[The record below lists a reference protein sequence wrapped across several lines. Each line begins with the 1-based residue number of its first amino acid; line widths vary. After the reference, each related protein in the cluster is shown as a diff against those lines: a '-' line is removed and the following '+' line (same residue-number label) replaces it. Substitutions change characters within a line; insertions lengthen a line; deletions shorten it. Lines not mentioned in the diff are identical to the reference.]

1 MRPVDLEKGAIVKT
15 KFILLASMVLLTFAM
30 LAGTAATTGAADFVS
45 AAAKKH
51 QQIGVTCVNCHNTTK
66 PTAAA
71 PATAC
76 VKCHAN
82 ADGRYVGTGVKKYTG
97 DGGAIKTVNPHQ
109 SHLVELPCTE
119 CHKTHAAS
127 VNYCNKC
134 HLFSDMNVK

>member
-1 MRPVDLEKGAIVKT
+1 MKAKICGFLTSA
-15 KFILLASMVLLTFAM
+15 LLLVALIGVS
-30 LAGTAATTGAADFVS
+30 ATSAADFVS
-45 AAAKKH
+45 AAGKKH
-51 QQIGVTCVNCHNTTK
+51 QQAGVTCVNCHASAK

-71 PATAC
+71 PAAAC

-82 ADGRYVGTGVKKYTG
+82 ADGRYVGTGAKKYAG

-119 CHKTHAAS
+119 CHKTHTAS

-134 HLFSDMNVK
+134 HLFSDMSVK